1 VSHSA
6 AIAQYDDARPS
17 MKALYLATRNDYAD
31 KFGHSV
37 ATREPKGIVIV
48 PLVIPKKVEAAA

>member
-1 VSHSA
+1 
-6 AIAQYDDARPS
+6 